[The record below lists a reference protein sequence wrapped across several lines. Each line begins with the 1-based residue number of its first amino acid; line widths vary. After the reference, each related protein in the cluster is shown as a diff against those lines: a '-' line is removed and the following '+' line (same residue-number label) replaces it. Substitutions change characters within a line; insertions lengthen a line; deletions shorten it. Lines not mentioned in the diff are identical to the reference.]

1 MRACFIK
8 FPAHASRSLYPADSP
23 KAQHQFM
30 GTALRACPLQTRLQG
45 PAPSC
50 SSAYLPS
57 PRCRRSAVRTVCQ
70 ASATAMATSD
80 LVTLGEEYN
89 KLMARQMQ
97 WDNPY
102 EYHPERGGV
111 WTVLTCDSLDG
122 RTAWMNSNW
131 QAESPWQLCG
141 CHACTQQH
149 RLQQGHVAGR
159 GTRRL
164 ASFKLHAVA
173 CLPDPSMQE
182 QQCVCASPLF
192 SPRSTLASITST
204 LLCYLVVPCSPP
216 GPPMQDLPTLAA
228 FLCNQPHTL
237 CMLCLSFRL
246 LPLPFPP

>member
-1 MRACFIK
+1 
-8 FPAHASRSLYPADSP
+8 
-23 KAQHQFM
+23 M

-50 SSAYLPS
+50 SSACLPS

-70 ASATAMATSD
+70 ASATATATSD

-102 EYHPERGGV
+102 EYHPERGGF

-122 RTAWMNSNW
+122 RTAWGKANW
-131 QAESPWQLCG
+131 QAEPPWQLCG
-141 CHACTQQH
+141 CHACMQQH
-149 RLQQGHVAGR
+149 RLQQVLAHGR
-159 GTRRL
+159 GTRHL

-182 QQCVCASPLF
+182 QQCACARPLF
-192 SPRSTLASITST
+192 SPRSTLASNTST
-204 LLCYLVVPCSPP
+204 LLCYLMVPCSPP
-216 GPPMQDLPTLAA
+216 GPPIQDLPTLAA
-228 FLCNQPHTL
+228 FLCNQPHTP